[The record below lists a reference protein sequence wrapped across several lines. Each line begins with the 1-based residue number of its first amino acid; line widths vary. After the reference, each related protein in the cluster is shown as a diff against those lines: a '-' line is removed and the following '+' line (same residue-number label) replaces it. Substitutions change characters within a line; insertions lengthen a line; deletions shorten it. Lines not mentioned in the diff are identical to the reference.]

1 MADLIDILKYFDLYH
16 HIPLIDVRSPSE
28 YHHGHIPGSLNIPLF
43 DDQERAKIGTTYKN
57 EGNYPALLEGLDI
70 VGPKMS
76 SLVKTAKELS
86 QKKELV
92 LHCWRGGM
100 RSSSMA
106 WLLETAGFDCKII
119 RGGYKSYRTSVKDLS
134 SQAFQIIILGGLT
147 GSGKSEILRVLKEQ
161 GQQVIDLEKLANH
174 KGSAFGAL
182 GLGTQ
187 PSTEQFENNLY
198 EETRLMDRNQPVWI
212 EDESKTIG
220 SVHIPDEIY
229 KQMREA
235 RLIKIEV
242 PEGERVKRLI
252 TEYSMFPTEKLLDS
266 LERIRKRF
274 GNQNIQPAKDAISN
288 RDFEK
293 AVRLILEY
301 YDRTYLYGLS
311 KRKPSAITTVI
322 LEKIEPETNAASIL
336 RHMVIH

>member
-1 MADLIDILKYFDLYH
+1 MAEVIDILKYFDQYNH
-16 HIPLIDVRSPSE
+16 VPLVDVRSPSE

-43 DDQERAKIGTTYKN
+43 DDPERARVGITYKN
-57 EGNYPALLEGLDI
+57 EGNYSALLEGFDV

-76 SLVKTAKELS
+76 SLLRKAKEIA
-86 QKKELV
+86 QKNELV

-106 WLLETAGFDCKII
+106 WLFETAGLDCKII
-119 RGGYKSYRTSVKDLS
+119 QGGYKAFRTSQK
-134 SQAFQIIILGGLT
+134 AFFRQPFHFIILGGLT
-147 GSGKSEILRVLKEQ
+147 GSGKSEILRALQGK

-174 KGSAFGAL
+174 KGSAFGGL

-198 EETRLMDRNQPVWI
+198 QEIRLIDRNKPVWI

-229 KQMREA
+229 QQMREA
-235 RLIKIEV
+235 RIIRVEV
-242 PEGERVKRLI
+242 PENERVKRLI
-252 TEYSMFPTEKLLDS
+252 AEYSMFPAEELLDS

-274 GNQNIQPAKDAISN
+274 GNQNIQPAKDAILT

-293 AVRLILEY
+293 AVHLILEY

-311 KRKPSAITTVI
+311 KRNPSMISTVI
-322 LEKIEPETNAASIL
+322 LETIDSEINAALIIQHL
-336 RHMVIH
+336 GVQ